1 MIKHKRLMKTEN
13 IVRQKAF
20 QFSIRIIRLY
30 QYLQK
35 RKEFVIS
42 KQVLRS
48 GTSIGANLE
57 EAQGSSS
64 RRDFTAKMT
73 TVYKEARETRY
84 WLMLLR
90 ESKLLTQKE
99 TASILNDCEELLK
112 IIGSIIKTIKEKQVT
127 KLIKN

>member
-1 MIKHKRLMKTEN
+1 MKTEN
-13 IVRQKAF
+13 ILNEKAF
-20 QFSIRIIRLY
+20 QFSIRIIRMY

-35 RKEFVIS
+35 KKELVIS
-42 KQVLRS
+42 KQILRS

-57 EAQGSSS
+57 EAQGSVS

-73 TVYKEARETRY
+73 TVYKEARETKY

-90 ESKLLTQKE
+90 ESHLLTQNE

-112 IIGSIIKTIKEKQVT
+112 IIGSIIKTLKGKQPP
-127 KLIKN
+127 NS